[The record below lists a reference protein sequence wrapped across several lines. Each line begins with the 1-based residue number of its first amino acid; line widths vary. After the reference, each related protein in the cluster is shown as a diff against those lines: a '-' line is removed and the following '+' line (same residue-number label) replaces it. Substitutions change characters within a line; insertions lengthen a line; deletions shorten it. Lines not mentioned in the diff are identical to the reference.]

1 MTRKITRAVAK
12 ISLKQQEMLELGNL
26 DAKRDWG
33 HAKDYVEV
41 GRAEAKDVLAVED
54 SFCMFISLV
63 YMTCRCLYVIVKL
76 LYSCLLFILLIFYI
90 ASLHV

>member
-12 ISLKQQEMLELGNL
+12 ISLGQQEDVQLGNL

-41 GRAEAKDVLAVED
+41 GPLLSLAARPLL
-54 SFCMFISLV
+54 SLTPQRTLPPREQALV
-63 YMTCRCLYVIVKL
+63 
-76 LYSCLLFILLIFYI
+76 SSQAWLIAI
-90 ASLHV
+90 W